1 LGGAFSL
8 QEWNNFELLKEEYK
22 TGQIRFYTAVV

>member
-8 QEWNNFELLKEEYK
+8 QEWKNFKLLKVEYE